1 MSDANLSYSC
11 KKTELVKLFFVLL
24 YFCSGMRL
32 FFKGGSFIRSTLFV
46 LLHFVKILLKTRWLW
61 IPDFVNQK

>member
-24 YFCSGMRL
+24 YFCSGMRQPL
-32 FFKGGSFIRSTLFV
+32 FLLAVISVQRCLYCSFYE
-46 LLHFVKILLKTRWLW
+46 KYY
-61 IPDFVNQK
+61 

>member
-24 YFCSGMRL
+24 YFCSGIRL

-46 LLHFVKILLKTRWLW
+46 LLHFVKNFIKNKVVM
-61 IPDFVNQK
+61 DS

>member
-32 FFKGGSFIRSTLFV
+32 FFKGGSLIRSTLFV
-46 LLHFVKILLKTRWLW
+46 LLHFVKNFIKNKVVM
-61 IPDFVNQK
+61 DS

>member
-24 YFCSGMRL
+24 YFCSGIRL
-32 FFKGGSFIRSTLFV
+32 FFKGGSLIRSTLLV
-46 LLHFVKILLKTRWLW
+46 LQLL
-61 IPDFVNQK
+61 

>member
-24 YFCSGMRL
+24 YFCSGIRL
-32 FFKGGSFIRSTLFV
+32 F
-46 LLHFVKILLKTRWLW
+46 LKVSYPFN
-61 IPDFVNQK
+61 IVCIAAFCEKFY